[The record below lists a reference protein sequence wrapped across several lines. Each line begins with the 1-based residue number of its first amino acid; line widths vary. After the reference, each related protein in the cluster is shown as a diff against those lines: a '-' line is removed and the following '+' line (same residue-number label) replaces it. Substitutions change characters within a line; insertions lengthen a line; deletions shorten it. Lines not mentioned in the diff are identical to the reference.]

1 MDSYDSE
8 YNNILKDIE
17 TSTTG
22 PEITGNTV
30 VDTILNTDSVSSFRK
45 KLTNATYSAQAK
57 NQVIKDKT
65 LEKLYTIDGF
75 KVFDVTFADSDSGY
89 RADGTKFRFED
100 VNRIDAVDLLS
111 NLSDSKKKRQ
121 PDYVSSMVGK
131 PVDSLT
137 EEDYRNLHDYQAI
150 QLQKL
155 VTDPNYVIENY
166 DPSTTYTY
174 NKAPVKLALKVVGK
188 DDYGRDLVEAI
199 NPATG
204 RNLSFDLS
212 NNPYLNANFD
222 IYKSLDSITEAVN
235 NTIAYD
241 RIINNHNKLNR
252 RYNLDRFVKESVFT
266 TDQATDTIYEFCKL
280 IDTYDIPLKAKY
292 SIAIENS
299 LYAYEKNYVPYD
311 KQSILE
317 AVTDYFLMTHNE
329 NGDML
334 GIIANTAKKTLMYE
348 QADFDKLDLIPA
360 NSPEYMNIFTEETID
375 GLAFYENYNANSNMR
390 TLITESKDSK
400 IKDKIKKFKLKP
412 KKDISD
418 LKDLIRG
425 VLMNHSQEAID
436 ETPNILGMIFV
447 FFVLAGTF
455 AISVVAGAITLMT
468 MIFVGIKW
476 SEDECDKQIKHY
488 KDHIKKVKNRIAKA
502 KSEKEKERLNEYLNS
517 LEKNLEKLED
527 YRENLK
533 SDIQKQREEEEENK
547 KSEESSNDDFSLESV
562 KNIADDLFVL
572 EKAIENITKNKIDI
586 STIQEKIN
594 NINNANID
602 AITEFSIKNP
612 DLIHPEELS
621 EILTEQREDT
631 LKLVDVNKYVR
642 STILS
647 ENITKLNNFK
657 YDISEECSIQSAL
670 HEMANTII
678 TRDIIEESLLYTKES
693 QTPLLELSF
702 TNTINMAI
710 ERVKK
715 AATDLSDK
723 EKIMSKTVDQSLEN
737 FGRGITDVYKT
748 ENREAIIRGNVLPP
762 ASRIIKMAIITGL
775 AFLVHPALAV
785 ISVLGH
791 VAMAKE
797 TRAKERSIILDE
809 LDVELD
815 MCNRYIKQAEDKNDL
830 KAVRQCLMIKKKLEA
845 QRNRLRYKMEV
856 EYKDDVPASANND
869 NDSDY

>member
-1 MDSYDSE
+1 MISAVKKRELNLLRKNYSPAPYGLNKMYESVLTKYNPKTAKTVLENWDHLAKDPNIAFTKAFLVMEAAYINDDSE
-8 YNNILKDIE
+8 SNINTFTNIFTENIIPKVRNALQMQKLISHRLGNLKSKL
-17 TSTTG
+17 STKIHTK
-22 PEITGNTV
+22 V
-30 VDTILNTDSVSSFRK
+30 K
-45 KLTNATYSAQAK
+45 KISGTYVQP
-57 NQVIKDKT
+57 
-65 LEKLYTIDGF
+65 
-75 KVFDVTFADSDSGY
+75 
-89 RADGTKFRFED
+89 
-100 VNRIDAVDLLS
+100 
-111 NLSDSKKKRQ
+111 KKKQ
-121 PDYVSSMVGK
+121 SKQEQSK
-131 PVDSLT
+131 
-137 EEDYRNLHDYQAI
+137 Q
-150 QLQKL
+150 
-155 VTDPNYVIENY
+155 ENY
-166 DPSTTYTY
+166 
-174 NKAPVKLALKVVGK
+174 
-188 DDYGRDLVEAI
+188 
-199 NPATG
+199 
-204 RNLSFDLS
+204 
-212 NNPYLNANFD
+212 

-266 TDQATDTIYEFCKL
+266 ADQATDTIYEFCKL

-299 LYAYEKNYVPYD
+299 LYAYEKNYVPYN

-317 AVTDYFLMTHNE
+317 AVTDYFLMMHNE

-375 GLAFYENYNANSNMR
+375 GLAFYENHNANSNMR

-412 KKDISD
+412 KKDIND

-447 FFVLAGTF
+447 FFVLAGTL
-455 AISVVAGAITLMT
+455 AISIVAGAITLMT
-468 MIFVGIKW
+468 MIFIGIKW

-502 KSEKEKERLNEYLNS
+502 KSEKEKERLNEYLSS

-572 EKAIENITKNKIDI
+572 EKAIENIAKNKIDI

-594 NINNANID
+594 SINNANID

-657 YDISEECSIQSAL
+657 YDFSEECSIQSAL

-678 TRDIIEESLLYTKES
+678 TRDVIEESLLYTKES

-748 ENREAIIRGNVLPP
+748 ENREAVIRGNVLPP

-775 AFLVHPALAV
+775 AFLLHPALAV

-791 VAMAKE
+791 VAMARE

-809 LDVELD
+809 LDVELN

>member
-1 MDSYDSE
+1 MISAVKKRELNLLRKNYSPAPYGLNKMYESVLTKYNPKTAKTVLENWDHLAKDQNIAFTKAFLVMEAAYINDDSE
-8 YNNILKDIE
+8 SNINTFTNIFTENIIPKVRNALQMQKLISHRLGNLKSKL
-17 TSTTG
+17 STKIHTK
-22 PEITGNTV
+22 V
-30 VDTILNTDSVSSFRK
+30 K
-45 KLTNATYSAQAK
+45 KISGTYVQP
-57 NQVIKDKT
+57 
-65 LEKLYTIDGF
+65 
-75 KVFDVTFADSDSGY
+75 
-89 RADGTKFRFED
+89 
-100 VNRIDAVDLLS
+100 
-111 NLSDSKKKRQ
+111 KKKQSKQEQ
-121 PDYVSSMVGK
+121 PK
-131 PVDSLT
+131 
-137 EEDYRNLHDYQAI
+137 Q
-150 QLQKL
+150 
-155 VTDPNYVIENY
+155 ENY
-166 DPSTTYTY
+166 
-174 NKAPVKLALKVVGK
+174 
-188 DDYGRDLVEAI
+188 
-199 NPATG
+199 
-204 RNLSFDLS
+204 
-212 NNPYLNANFD
+212 

-266 TDQATDTIYEFCKL
+266 ADQATDTIYEFCKL

-299 LYAYEKNYVPYD
+299 LYAYEKNYVPYN

-375 GLAFYENYNANSNMR
+375 GLAFYENHNANSNMR

-412 KKDISD
+412 KKDIND

-468 MIFVGIKW
+468 MIFIGIKW

-572 EKAIENITKNKIDI
+572 EKAIENIAKNKIDI

-594 NINNANID
+594 SINNANID

-657 YDISEECSIQSAL
+657 YDFSEECSIQSAL
-670 HEMANTII
+670 HEMADTII
-678 TRDIIEESLLYTKES
+678 TRDVIEESLLYTKES

-748 ENREAIIRGNVLPP
+748 ENREAVIRGNVLPP

-775 AFLVHPALAV
+775 AFLLHPALAV

-791 VAMAKE
+791 VAMARE

-809 LDVELD
+809 LDVELN

>member
-1 MDSYDSE
+1 MISAVKKRELNLLRKNYSPAPYGLNKMYE
-8 YNNILKDIE
+8 SVLTKYNPKTAKTVLENWDHLAKDQNIAFTKAFLVMEAAYINDDNESNINTFTNIFTENIIPKVRNAVQMQKLISHRLGNLKSKL
-17 TSTTG
+17 STKIHTK
-22 PEITGNTV
+22 I
-30 VDTILNTDSVSSFRK
+30 K
-45 KLTNATYSAQAK
+45 KISGTYVQP
-57 NQVIKDKT
+57 
-65 LEKLYTIDGF
+65 
-75 KVFDVTFADSDSGY
+75 
-89 RADGTKFRFED
+89 
-100 VNRIDAVDLLS
+100 
-111 NLSDSKKKRQ
+111 KKKQSKQEQ
-121 PDYVSSMVGK
+121 PK
-131 PVDSLT
+131 
-137 EEDYRNLHDYQAI
+137 Q
-150 QLQKL
+150 
-155 VTDPNYVIENY
+155 ENY
-166 DPSTTYTY
+166 
-174 NKAPVKLALKVVGK
+174 
-188 DDYGRDLVEAI
+188 
-199 NPATG
+199 
-204 RNLSFDLS
+204 
-212 NNPYLNANFD
+212 
-222 IYKSLDSITEAVN
+222 IYKSLDSITEVVN

-266 TDQATDTIYEFCKL
+266 ADQATDTIYEFCKL

-348 QADFDKLDLIPA
+348 QADFDKLDLVPA

-375 GLAFYENYNANSNMR
+375 GLAFYENHNANSNMR

-412 KKDISD
+412 KKDIND

-468 MIFVGIKW
+468 MIFIGTKW
-476 SEDECDKQIKHY
+476 SEDECDKQIKYY

-572 EKAIENITKNKIDI
+572 EKAIENIAKNKIDI

-594 NINNANID
+594 SINNANID

-657 YDISEECSIQSAL
+657 YDFSEECSIQSAL
-670 HEMANTII
+670 HEIANTII
-678 TRDIIEESLLYTKES
+678 TRDVIEESLLYTKES

-748 ENREAIIRGNVLPP
+748 ENREAVIRGNVLPP

-775 AFLVHPALAV
+775 AFLLHPALAV

-791 VAMAKE
+791 VAMARE

-809 LDVELD
+809 LDVELN

>member
-1 MDSYDSE
+1 MISAVKKRELNLLRKNYSPAPYGLNKMYESVLTKYNPKTAKTVLENWDHLAKDPNIAFTKAFLVMEAAYINDDSE
-8 YNNILKDIE
+8 SNI
-17 TSTTG
+17 
-22 PEITGNTV
+22 NT
-30 VDTILNTDSVSSFRK
+30 F
-45 KLTNATYSAQAK
+45 TNIFTE
-57 NQVIKDKT
+57 NI
-65 LEKLYTIDGF
+65 IP
-75 KVFDVTFADSDSGY
+75 KV
-89 RADGTKFRFED
+89 
-100 VNRIDAVDLLS
+100 
-111 NLSDSKKKRQ
+111 
-121 PDYVSSMVGK
+121 
-131 PVDSLT
+131 
-137 EEDYRNLHDYQAI
+137 RNAMQM
-150 QLQKL
+150 QKL
-155 VTDPNYVIENY
+155 ISHRLGNLKSKL
-166 DPSTTYTY
+166 STKIHTKIKKISGTYTPPKKSQSKQEQPKQE
-174 NKAPVKLALKVVGK
+174 NC
-188 DDYGRDLVEAI
+188 
-199 NPATG
+199 
-204 RNLSFDLS
+204 
-212 NNPYLNANFD
+212 

-334 GIIANTAKKTLMYE
+334 GIIANTARKTLMYE

-360 NSPEYMNIFTEETID
+360 NGPEYMNIFTEETID
-375 GLAFYENYNANSNMR
+375 GLSFYENHNANSNMR

-412 KKDISD
+412 KKDIND

-447 FFVLAGTF
+447 FFVLAGTL
-455 AISVVAGAITLMT
+455 AISVVAGAIALMT
-468 MIFVGIKW
+468 MIFIGIKW

-572 EKAIENITKNKIDI
+572 EKAIENIAKNKINI

-594 NINNANID
+594 SINNANID

-657 YDISEECSIQSAL
+657 YDFSEECSIQSAL

-678 TRDIIEESLLYTKES
+678 TRDVIEESLLYTKES

-809 LDVELD
+809 LDVELN

-869 NDSDY
+869 NDNDSDY

>member
-1 MDSYDSE
+1 MISAVKKRELNLLRKNYSPAPYGLNKMYESVLTKYNPKTAKTVLENWDHLAKDPNIAFTKAFLVMEAAYINDNSE
-8 YNNILKDIE
+8 SNINTFTNIFTENIIPKVRNAMQMQKLISHRLGNLKSKL
-17 TSTTG
+17 STKIHTK
-22 PEITGNTV
+22 V
-30 VDTILNTDSVSSFRK
+30 K
-45 KLTNATYSAQAK
+45 KISGTYTQ
-57 NQVIKDKT
+57 QP
-65 LEKLYTIDGF
+65 
-75 KVFDVTFADSDSGY
+75 
-89 RADGTKFRFED
+89 
-100 VNRIDAVDLLS
+100 
-111 NLSDSKKKRQ
+111 KKKEQ
-121 PDYVSSMVGK
+121 PK
-131 PVDSLT
+131 
-137 EEDYRNLHDYQAI
+137 Q
-150 QLQKL
+150 
-155 VTDPNYVIENY
+155 ENC
-166 DPSTTYTY
+166 
-174 NKAPVKLALKVVGK
+174 
-188 DDYGRDLVEAI
+188 
-199 NPATG
+199 
-204 RNLSFDLS
+204 
-212 NNPYLNANFD
+212 

-334 GIIANTAKKTLMYE
+334 GIIANTARKTLMYE
-348 QADFDKLDLIPA
+348 QADFDKLDLIPS
-360 NSPEYMNIFTEETID
+360 SPEYMNIFTEETVD
-375 GLAFYENYNANSNMR
+375 GLAFCENHNLNSNMR

-412 KKDISD
+412 KKDIND

-447 FFVLAGTF
+447 FFVLAGTL

-502 KSEKEKERLNEYLNS
+502 KSEKEKERLNEYLSS

-527 YRENLK
+527 YRDNLK

-547 KSEESSNDDFSLESV
+547 KSEESSSDDFSLESV

-657 YDISEECSIQSAL
+657 YDFSEECSIQSAL

-678 TRDIIEESLLYTKES
+678 TRDVIEESLLYTKES

-748 ENREAIIRGNVLPP
+748 ENREAVIRGNVLPP

-775 AFLVHPALAV
+775 AFLLHPALAV

-791 VAMAKE
+791 IAMAKE
-797 TRAKERSIILDE
+797 ARAKERSIILDE
-809 LDVELD
+809 LDVELN

>member
-1 MDSYDSE
+1 M
-8 YNNILKDIE
+8 
-17 TSTTG
+17 
-22 PEITGNTV
+22 
-30 VDTILNTDSVSSFRK
+30 
-45 KLTNATYSAQAK
+45 
-57 NQVIKDKT
+57 
-65 LEKLYTIDGF
+65 
-75 KVFDVTFADSDSGY
+75 
-89 RADGTKFRFED
+89 
-100 VNRIDAVDLLS
+100 
-111 NLSDSKKKRQ
+111 
-121 PDYVSSMVGK
+121 
-131 PVDSLT
+131 
-137 EEDYRNLHDYQAI
+137 
-150 QLQKL
+150 
-155 VTDPNYVIENY
+155 
-166 DPSTTYTY
+166 
-174 NKAPVKLALKVVGK
+174 
-188 DDYGRDLVEAI
+188 
-199 NPATG
+199 
-204 RNLSFDLS
+204 
-212 NNPYLNANFD
+212 
-222 IYKSLDSITEAVN
+222 
-235 NTIAYD
+235 
-241 RIINNHNKLNR
+241 
-252 RYNLDRFVKESVFT
+252 
-266 TDQATDTIYEFCKL
+266 
-280 IDTYDIPLKAKY
+280 
-292 SIAIENS
+292 
-299 LYAYEKNYVPYD
+299 
-311 KQSILE
+311 
-317 AVTDYFLMTHNE
+317 
-329 NGDML
+329 
-334 GIIANTAKKTLMYE
+334 
-348 QADFDKLDLIPA
+348 
-360 NSPEYMNIFTEETID
+360 
-375 GLAFYENYNANSNMR
+375 
-390 TLITESKDSK
+390 
-400 IKDKIKKFKLKP
+400 
-412 KKDISD
+412 
-418 LKDLIRG
+418 
-425 VLMNHSQEAID
+425 
-436 ETPNILGMIFV
+436 
-447 FFVLAGTF
+447 
-455 AISVVAGAITLMT
+455 
-468 MIFVGIKW
+468 
-476 SEDECDKQIKHY
+476 
-488 KDHIKKVKNRIAKA
+488 
-502 KSEKEKERLNEYLNS
+502 
-517 LEKNLEKLED
+517 EKNLEKLED

-547 KSEESSNDDFSLESV
+547 KSEESSSSDDFSLESV

-586 STIQEKIN
+586 SIIQEKIN

>member
-1 MDSYDSE
+1 M
-8 YNNILKDIE
+8 I
-17 TSTTG
+17 
-22 PEITGNTV
+22 
-30 VDTILNTDSVSSFRK
+30 
-45 KLTNATYSAQAK
+45 SA
-57 NQVIKDKT
+57 V
-65 LEKLYTIDGF
+65 
-75 KVFDVTFADSDSGY
+75 
-89 RADGTKFRFED
+89 
-100 VNRIDAVDLLS
+100 
-111 NLSDSKKKRQ
+111 KKRELNLLRKNYS
-121 PDYVSSMVGK
+121 PAPYGLNKMYESV
-131 PVDSLT
+131 LT
-137 EEDYRNLHDYQAI
+137 KYNPKTAKTVLENWDHLAKDPNIAFTKAFLVMEAAYINDESESNINTFTNIFTENIIPKVRNAMQM
-150 QLQKL
+150 QKL
-155 VTDPNYVIENY
+155 ISHRLGNLKSKLSTKIHTKIKKISGTYTPPKKGQSKQEQPKQENY
-166 DPSTTYTY
+166 
-174 NKAPVKLALKVVGK
+174 
-188 DDYGRDLVEAI
+188 
-199 NPATG
+199 
-204 RNLSFDLS
+204 
-212 NNPYLNANFD
+212 

-311 KQSILE
+311 KQAILE

-329 NGDML
+329 NEDML

-348 QADFDKLDLIPA
+348 QADFDKLDLIPS
-360 NSPEYMNIFTEETID
+360 SPEYMNIFTEETID
-375 GLAFYENYNANSNMR
+375 GLSFCENNKVDSNIR

-425 VLMNHSQEAID
+425 VLMNHSKEAID

-447 FFVLAGTF
+447 FFVLAGTL
-455 AISVVAGAITLMT
+455 AISIVAGAIALMT

-476 SEDECDKQIKHY
+476 SEDECDAQIKHY

-502 KSEKEKERLNEYLNS
+502 KSEKEKERLNEYLSS

-547 KSEESSNDDFSLESV
+547 KSEESSSDDFSLESV

-678 TRDIIEESLLYTKES
+678 TRDVIEESLLYTKES

-748 ENREAIIRGNVLPP
+748 ENREAVIRGNVLPP

-809 LDVELD
+809 LDVELN

-869 NDSDY
+869 NDNDSDY

>member
-1 MDSYDSE
+1 MISAVKKRELNLLRKNYSPAPYGLNKMYESVLTKYNPKTAKTVLENWDHLAKDPNIAFTKAFLVMEAAYINDDSE
-8 YNNILKDIE
+8 SNI
-17 TSTTG
+17 
-22 PEITGNTV
+22 NT
-30 VDTILNTDSVSSFRK
+30 F
-45 KLTNATYSAQAK
+45 TNIFTE
-57 NQVIKDKT
+57 NI
-65 LEKLYTIDGF
+65 IP
-75 KVFDVTFADSDSGY
+75 KV
-89 RADGTKFRFED
+89 
-100 VNRIDAVDLLS
+100 
-111 NLSDSKKKRQ
+111 
-121 PDYVSSMVGK
+121 
-131 PVDSLT
+131 
-137 EEDYRNLHDYQAI
+137 RNAMQM
-150 QLQKL
+150 QKL
-155 VTDPNYVIENY
+155 ISHRLGNLKSKL
-166 DPSTTYTY
+166 STKIHTKIKKISGTYTPPKKSQSKQEQPKQE
-174 NKAPVKLALKVVGK
+174 NC
-188 DDYGRDLVEAI
+188 
-199 NPATG
+199 
-204 RNLSFDLS
+204 
-212 NNPYLNANFD
+212 

-334 GIIANTAKKTLMYE
+334 GIIANTARKTLMYE
-348 QADFDKLDLIPA
+348 QADFDKLDLIPS
-360 NSPEYMNIFTEETID
+360 SPEYMNIFTEETID
-375 GLAFYENYNANSNMR
+375 GLAFCENHNVNSNMR

-412 KKDISD
+412 KKDIND

-447 FFVLAGTF
+447 FFVLAGTL
-455 AISVVAGAITLMT
+455 AISVVAGAIALMT
-468 MIFVGIKW
+468 MIFIGIKW

-547 KSEESSNDDFSLESV
+547 KSEESSSSDDFSLESV

-631 LKLVDVNKYVR
+631 LKLVDLNKYVR

-678 TRDIIEESLLYTKES
+678 TRDVIEESLLYTKES

-809 LDVELD
+809 LDVELN

>member
-1 MDSYDSE
+1 M
-8 YNNILKDIE
+8 I
-17 TSTTG
+17 
-22 PEITGNTV
+22 
-30 VDTILNTDSVSSFRK
+30 
-45 KLTNATYSAQAK
+45 SA
-57 NQVIKDKT
+57 V
-65 LEKLYTIDGF
+65 
-75 KVFDVTFADSDSGY
+75 
-89 RADGTKFRFED
+89 
-100 VNRIDAVDLLS
+100 
-111 NLSDSKKKRQ
+111 KKRELNLLRKNYS
-121 PDYVSSMVGK
+121 PAPYGLNKMYESV
-131 PVDSLT
+131 LT
-137 EEDYRNLHDYQAI
+137 KYNPKTAKTVLENWDHLAKDPNIAFTKAFLVMEAAYINDESESNINTFTNIFTENIIPKVRNAMQM
-150 QLQKL
+150 QKL
-155 VTDPNYVIENY
+155 ISHRLGNLKSKLSTKIHTKIKKISGTYTPPKKGQSKQEQPKQENY
-166 DPSTTYTY
+166 
-174 NKAPVKLALKVVGK
+174 
-188 DDYGRDLVEAI
+188 
-199 NPATG
+199 
-204 RNLSFDLS
+204 
-212 NNPYLNANFD
+212 

-266 TDQATDTIYEFCKL
+266 ADQATDTIYEFCKL

-375 GLAFYENYNANSNMR
+375 GLAFYENHNANSNMR

-447 FFVLAGTF
+447 FFVLAGTL

-502 KSEKEKERLNEYLNS
+502 KSEKEKERLNEYLSS

-547 KSEESSNDDFSLESV
+547 KSEESSSSDDFSLESV

-586 STIQEKIN
+586 SIIQEKIN

>member
-1 MDSYDSE
+1 MISAVKKRELNLLRKNYSPAPYGLNKMYESVLTKYNPKTAKTVLENWDHLAKDPNIAFTKAFLVMEAAYINDDSE
-8 YNNILKDIE
+8 SNI
-17 TSTTG
+17 
-22 PEITGNTV
+22 NT
-30 VDTILNTDSVSSFRK
+30 F
-45 KLTNATYSAQAK
+45 TNIFTE
-57 NQVIKDKT
+57 NI
-65 LEKLYTIDGF
+65 IP
-75 KVFDVTFADSDSGY
+75 KV
-89 RADGTKFRFED
+89 
-100 VNRIDAVDLLS
+100 
-111 NLSDSKKKRQ
+111 
-121 PDYVSSMVGK
+121 
-131 PVDSLT
+131 
-137 EEDYRNLHDYQAI
+137 RNAMQM
-150 QLQKL
+150 QKL
-155 VTDPNYVIENY
+155 ISHRLGNLKSKL
-166 DPSTTYTY
+166 STKIHTKIKKISGTYTPPKKSQSKQE
-174 NKAPVKLALKVVGK
+174 NC
-188 DDYGRDLVEAI
+188 
-199 NPATG
+199 
-204 RNLSFDLS
+204 
-212 NNPYLNANFD
+212 

-334 GIIANTAKKTLMYE
+334 GIIANTARKTLMYE

-360 NSPEYMNIFTEETID
+360 NNPEYMNIFTEETID
-375 GLAFYENYNANSNMR
+375 GLSFYENHNANSNMR

-412 KKDISD
+412 KKDIND

-447 FFVLAGTF
+447 FFVLAGTL
-455 AISVVAGAITLMT
+455 AISVVAGAIALMT

-527 YRENLK
+527 YRDNLK

-547 KSEESSNDDFSLESV
+547 KSEESSSSDDFSLESV

-572 EKAIENITKNKIDI
+572 EKAIENIAKNKIDI

-657 YDISEECSIQSAL
+657 YDFSEECSIQSAL

-678 TRDIIEESLLYTKES
+678 TRDVIEESLLYTKES

-809 LDVELD
+809 LDVELN

-869 NDSDY
+869 NDNDSDY

>member
-1 MDSYDSE
+1 M
-8 YNNILKDIE
+8 I
-17 TSTTG
+17 
-22 PEITGNTV
+22 
-30 VDTILNTDSVSSFRK
+30 
-45 KLTNATYSAQAK
+45 SA
-57 NQVIKDKT
+57 V
-65 LEKLYTIDGF
+65 
-75 KVFDVTFADSDSGY
+75 
-89 RADGTKFRFED
+89 
-100 VNRIDAVDLLS
+100 
-111 NLSDSKKKRQ
+111 KKRELNLLRKNYS
-121 PDYVSSMVGK
+121 PAPYGLNKMYESV
-131 PVDSLT
+131 LT
-137 EEDYRNLHDYQAI
+137 KYNPKTAKTVLENWDHLAKDPNIAFTKAFLVMEAAYINDESESNINTFTNIFTENIIPKVRNAMQM
-150 QLQKL
+150 QKL
-155 VTDPNYVIENY
+155 ISHRLGNLKSKLSTKIHTKIKKISGTYTPPKKGQSKQEQPKQENY
-166 DPSTTYTY
+166 
-174 NKAPVKLALKVVGK
+174 
-188 DDYGRDLVEAI
+188 
-199 NPATG
+199 
-204 RNLSFDLS
+204 
-212 NNPYLNANFD
+212 

-375 GLAFYENYNANSNMR
+375 GLAFYENHNANSNMR

-468 MIFVGIKW
+468 MIFIGIKW

-502 KSEKEKERLNEYLNS
+502 KSEKEKERLNEYLSS

-547 KSEESSNDDFSLESV
+547 KSEESSSSDDFSLESV

-586 STIQEKIN
+586 SIIQEKIN

>member
-1 MDSYDSE
+1 MISAVKKRELNLLRKNYSPAPYGLNKMYESVLTKYNPKTAKTVLENWDHLAKDQNIAFTKAFLVMEAAYINDDSE
-8 YNNILKDIE
+8 SNINTFTNIFTENIIPKVRNAVQMQKLISHRLGNLKSKL
-17 TSTTG
+17 STKIHTK
-22 PEITGNTV
+22 I
-30 VDTILNTDSVSSFRK
+30 K
-45 KLTNATYSAQAK
+45 KISGTYVQP
-57 NQVIKDKT
+57 
-65 LEKLYTIDGF
+65 
-75 KVFDVTFADSDSGY
+75 
-89 RADGTKFRFED
+89 
-100 VNRIDAVDLLS
+100 
-111 NLSDSKKKRQ
+111 KKKQSKQEQ
-121 PDYVSSMVGK
+121 PK
-131 PVDSLT
+131 
-137 EEDYRNLHDYQAI
+137 Q
-150 QLQKL
+150 
-155 VTDPNYVIENY
+155 ENY
-166 DPSTTYTY
+166 
-174 NKAPVKLALKVVGK
+174 
-188 DDYGRDLVEAI
+188 
-199 NPATG
+199 
-204 RNLSFDLS
+204 
-212 NNPYLNANFD
+212 

-266 TDQATDTIYEFCKL
+266 ADQATDTIYEFCKL

-299 LYAYEKNYVPYD
+299 LYAYEKNYVPYN

-375 GLAFYENYNANSNMR
+375 GLAFYENHNANSNMR

-412 KKDISD
+412 KKDIND

-572 EKAIENITKNKIDI
+572 EKAIENIAKNKIDI

-594 NINNANID
+594 SINNANID

-657 YDISEECSIQSAL
+657 YDFSEECSIQSAL

-678 TRDIIEESLLYTKES
+678 TRDVIEESLLYTKES

-748 ENREAIIRGNVLPP
+748 ENREAVIRGNVLPP

-775 AFLVHPALAV
+775 AFLLHPALAV

-791 VAMAKE
+791 VAMARE

-809 LDVELD
+809 LDVELN

>member
-1 MDSYDSE
+1 MISAVKKRELNLLRKNYSPAPYGLNKMYESVLSKYNPKTAKTVLENWDHLAKDPNIAFTKAFLVMEAAYINDDSE
-8 YNNILKDIE
+8 SNI
-17 TSTTG
+17 
-22 PEITGNTV
+22 NT
-30 VDTILNTDSVSSFRK
+30 F
-45 KLTNATYSAQAK
+45 TNIFTE
-57 NQVIKDKT
+57 NI
-65 LEKLYTIDGF
+65 IP
-75 KVFDVTFADSDSGY
+75 KV
-89 RADGTKFRFED
+89 
-100 VNRIDAVDLLS
+100 
-111 NLSDSKKKRQ
+111 
-121 PDYVSSMVGK
+121 
-131 PVDSLT
+131 
-137 EEDYRNLHDYQAI
+137 RNAMQM
-150 QLQKL
+150 QKL
-155 VTDPNYVIENY
+155 ISHRLGNLKSKLSTKIHTKVKKISRTYVPPKKEQPKQENY
-166 DPSTTYTY
+166 
-174 NKAPVKLALKVVGK
+174 
-188 DDYGRDLVEAI
+188 
-199 NPATG
+199 
-204 RNLSFDLS
+204 
-212 NNPYLNANFD
+212 

-348 QADFDKLDLIPA
+348 QADFDKLDLIPSNA
-360 NSPEYMNIFTEETID
+360 EYMNIFTEETID
-375 GLAFYENYNANSNMR
+375 GLAFYENHNANNNMR

-447 FFVLAGTF
+447 FFVLAGTL
-455 AISVVAGAITLMT
+455 AISVVAGAIALMT

-488 KDHIKKVKNRIAKA
+488 KDHIKKVKNRISKA
-502 KSEKEKERLNEYLNS
+502 KSEKEKERLNEYLSS

-572 EKAIENITKNKIDI
+572 EKAIENITKNKINI

-657 YDISEECSIQSAL
+657 YDFSEECSIQSAL

-678 TRDIIEESLLYTKES
+678 TRDVIEESLLYTKES

-748 ENREAIIRGNVLPP
+748 ENREAVIRGNVLPP

-775 AFLVHPALAV
+775 AFLLHPALAV
-785 ISVLGH
+785 VSVLGH

-809 LDVELD
+809 LDVELN